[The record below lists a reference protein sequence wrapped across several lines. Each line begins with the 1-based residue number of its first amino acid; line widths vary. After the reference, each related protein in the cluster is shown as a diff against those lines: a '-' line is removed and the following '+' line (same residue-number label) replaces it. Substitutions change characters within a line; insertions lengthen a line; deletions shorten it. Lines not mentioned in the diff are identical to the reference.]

1 MLDQLNR
8 LARRILLMMARG
20 SVTLVDD
27 TKPVQML
34 QLRVNGLELIP
45 DIPRYA
51 EYGFTSNPPNG
62 TQAVIASKNGD
73 RNDGIVIATSN
84 AKYRM
89 KGLATGEVAIY
100 DDSGQS
106 VYLSAAGI
114 VVDGGGKPVE
124 ITNTPQIT
132 ADTPL
137 LRCTGDI
144 LDNCNTNTRTMAGMR
159 TVANS
164 HTHPVPNVQLG
175 GPGTTTNVPNQQE

>member
-1 MLDQLNR
+1 
-8 LARRILLMMARG
+8 
-20 SVTLVDD
+20 
-27 TKPVQML
+27 
-34 QLRVNGLELIP
+34 
-45 DIPRYA
+45 
-51 EYGFTSNPPNG
+51 
-62 TQAVIASKNGD
+62 
-73 RNDGIVIATSN
+73 
-84 AKYRM
+84 M